1 MKTGKFNVPLLFLF
15 FRVNIPTNREM
26 FASRWP
32 SVDPSDPQRIAV
44 ARLIG
49 GR

>member
-1 MKTGKFNVPLLFLF
+1 MKTGKLRSSFVLF